1 MKIVNITI
9 TDADIKNDAE
19 FGAAV
24 EEYRKI
30 CNCLDNLTA
39 AKKAAG
45 ARLMKYADAHEIK
58 RGSFGGCIFS
68 IVERIQRTIDSKRL
82 RDEHPEIAAQ
92 YERETYS
99 RFPKVK

>member
-1 MKIVNITI
+1 MKIVTVEMPS
-9 TDADIKNDAE
+9 TDIMTSAE
-19 FGAAV
+19 FASAV

-30 CNCLDNLTA
+30 CNSIDNLTA
-39 AKKAAG
+39 AKKVAG

>member
-1 MKIVNITI
+1 MKTIVVEIPEI
-9 TDADIKNDAE
+9 DIVTNAE
-19 FGAAV
+19 FASAV
-24 EEYRKI
+24 AEYRQI
-30 CNCLDNLTA
+30 CNSIDNLTA

-92 YERETYS
+92 YERETFS

>member
-9 TDADIKNDAE
+9 TDVDIKNDAE

-30 CNCLDNLTA
+30 CNSIDNLTA
-39 AKKAAG
+39 AKKVAG

-58 RGSFGGCIFS
+58 RGSFGGCIFL

>member
-1 MKIVNITI
+1 MKIVYITI
-9 TDADIKNDAE
+9 TNVDIKNDAE

-30 CNCLDNLTA
+30 CNSLDNLTA

-92 YERETYS
+92 YERETFS

>member
-1 MKIVNITI
+1 MKIITVEMPS
-9 TDADIKNDAE
+9 TDIMTSAE
-19 FGAAV
+19 FAAAV

-30 CNCLDNLTA
+30 CNSIDNLTA
-39 AKKAAG
+39 AKKTAG

-68 IVERIQRTIDSKRL
+68 IVERMQRTIDAKRL
-82 RDEHPEIAAQ
+82 RDEQPEIAAQ
-92 YERETYS
+92 YERETHS

>member
-9 TDADIKNDAE
+9 TNADIKNDAE

-30 CNCLDNLTA
+30 CNSIDNLTA
-39 AKKAAG
+39 AKKVAG
-45 ARLMKYADAHEIK
+45 ARLMKYADAREIK

-68 IVERIQRTIDSKRL
+68 IVERIQRTIDAKRL

>member
-9 TDADIKNDAE
+9 TDVDIKNDAE

-30 CNCLDNLTA
+30 CNSLDNLIA

-68 IVERIQRTIDSKRL
+68 TVERIQRTIDSKRL

>member
-9 TDADIKNDAE
+9 TNADIKNDAE

-30 CNCLDNLTA
+30 CNSIDNLTA
-39 AKKAAG
+39 AKKVAG
-45 ARLMKYADAHEIK
+45 ARLVKYADAHDIK